1 MMRFFALLLIF
12 LSSSCVS
19 HKYTHDYFL
28 DCEKKFSEFN
38 NLTSCALDEIN
49 KSCVDETSCH
59 YKSSR
64 FVEIIERL
72 KMMVDNQEI
81 TENEAMFRYLNLIEI
96 EESKHNF
103 TNNTNHSHVY
113 PLLNYDT
120 IYSRGMMPFYFSNG
134 FFY

>member
-1 MMRFFALLLIF
+1 MRIFALVLIF
-12 LSSSCVS
+12 LNSSCVS
-19 HKYTHDYFL
+19 HKYTHDFFL

-103 TNNTNHSHVY
+103 TNNTNHSYVY

>member
-1 MMRFFALLLIF
+1 M
-12 LSSSCVS
+12 
-19 HKYTHDYFL
+19 
-28 DCEKKFSEFN
+28 N
-38 NLTSCALDEIN
+38 EISR
-49 KSCVDETSCH
+49 SCVDESSCQH
-59 YKSSR
+59 KSQR
-64 FVEIIERL
+64 FVDIIERL

-103 TNNTNHSHVY
+103 TNNTNYSHVY

-120 IYSRGMMPFYFSNG
+120 IYSRAMMPFYFSNG